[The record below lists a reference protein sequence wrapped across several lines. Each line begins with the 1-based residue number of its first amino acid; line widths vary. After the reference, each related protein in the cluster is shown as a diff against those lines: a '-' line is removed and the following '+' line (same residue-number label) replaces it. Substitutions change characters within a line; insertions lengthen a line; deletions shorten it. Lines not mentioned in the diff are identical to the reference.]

1 MEIETPS
8 LRTACAD
15 LNGQMRGKRLPAR
28 EAAKLEFSGQR
39 MPLSALSLDIW
50 GRDIDDSPLVF
61 ASGDADGQLRCTER
75 GPVLMPWLAEPA
87 TLVPMWMFTDDGKPF
102 NGDPRHALARVLAG
116 YTRRGWK
123 VMAATELEFTL
134 VEIRD
139 GALAPARARHGGQPL
154 HAGEIN
160 GVSELD
166 RFSEF
171 FDDLYAGAE
180 AMGIS
185 ALAAVSEGGI
195 GQFEVNLNHGPA
207 LRMADDTWL
216 FKALVKG
223 MARKHGMAATF
234 LAKPFKDEPGNGLH
248 LHFSITDR
256 HGRNLFDNGVMT
268 GTSLMHHAV
277 AGLIAGM
284 PGATLVFAPHAGS
297 YERLAP
303 HSHAPTGACWGYE
316 NRTTAI
322 RIPGGDPA
330 ARRIEHRVAGGD
342 TNPYLVMAAILGAA
356 LMGIEDELTPPEP
369 LMGNAYG
376 QRVLM
381 VPTDWEEAIGRF
393 EASPKMA
400 RIFPGLMIDML
411 QRVKR
416 QEQRKSGKLSPERL
430 KLETM
435 DAV

>member
-1 MEIETPS
+1 MEIDTPS

-28 EAAKLEFSGQR
+28 EAAKLEFTGQR

-50 GRDIDDSPLVF
+50 GRDIEKSPLVF
-61 ASGDADGQLRCTER
+61 ASGDADGQLRCTDR
-75 GPVLMPWLAEPA
+75 GPVLMPWLVEPA
-87 TLVPMWMFTDDGKPF
+87 TLVPMWMFTEDGAPF
-102 NGDPRHALARVLAG
+102 DADPRHALSRVLTRYA
-116 YTRRGWK
+116 RRGWK

-134 VEIRD
+134 VD
-139 GALAPARARHGGQPL
+139 DSGATLAPACAPQGGRRL

-160 GVSELD
+160 GLAELD
-166 RFSEF
+166 RFSAF

-180 AMGIS
+180 AMGIVP
-185 ALAAVSEGGI
+185 LAAVSESGI

-207 LRMADDTWL
+207 LRIADDTWL

-234 LAKPFKDEPGNGLH
+234 LAKPFADEPGNGLH

-256 HGRNLFDNGVMT
+256 NGRNLFDNGVMT
-268 GTSLMHHAV
+268 GTALMHHAV

-284 PGATLVFAPHAGS
+284 PGATLIFAPHAGS
-297 YERLAP
+297 YARLAP
-303 HSHAPTGACWGYE
+303 DSHAPTGACWGYE
-316 NRTTAI
+316 NRTAAI

-330 ARRIEHRVAGGD
+330 ARRIEHRTAGGD
-342 TNPYLVMAAILGAA
+342 TNPYLVIAAILGAA
-356 LMGIEDELTPPEP
+356 FMGIEDELSPPPP
-369 LMGNAYG
+369 LIGNAYG

-381 VPTDWEEAIGRF
+381 IPTDWDEAITRF

-400 RIFPGLMIDML
+400 RIFPGLLIDLL

-416 QEQRKSGKLSPERL
+416 QEQTKSAALSPERL
-430 KLETM
+430 VLETLE
-435 DAV
+435 AV